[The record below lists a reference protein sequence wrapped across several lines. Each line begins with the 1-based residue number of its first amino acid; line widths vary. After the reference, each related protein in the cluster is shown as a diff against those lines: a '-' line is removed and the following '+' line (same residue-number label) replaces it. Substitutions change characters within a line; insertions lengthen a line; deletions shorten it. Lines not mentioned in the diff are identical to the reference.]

1 MDIKNFLKGGRG
13 AGEGG
18 PGASLIFF
26 YILLYYFI
34 NVIIKTLYTS
44 SFIVVY
50 IIYFTHSLYSCVFM
64 CFSLLLK
71 NYNFSARNLSSPIV
85 FDLDG

>member
-1 MDIKNFLKGGRG
+1 M
-13 AGEGG
+13 GG
-18 PGASLIFF
+18 PGECLIFF

-34 NVIIKTLYTS
+34 NIVIKTYIS
-44 SFIVVY
+44 DFIVVY
-50 IIYFTHSLYSCVFM
+50 AMYFTHSLYCFVLI

-71 NYNFSARNLSSPIV
+71 NYNFSTRNLSSPTV